1 MDWQAF
7 LLGFA
12 AFPLVAMAVVMLS
25 AGDTEFIV
33 RGFDKAHDEKLKDY
47 VADAER
53 YKTQADT
60 YLKTAERYLADAQHL
75 HEVHDAVVERDEGVK
90 LLN

>member
-12 AFPLVAMAVVMLS
+12 AFPLVAIAVVMLS

-60 YLKTAERYLADAQHL
+60 YLADAQHL